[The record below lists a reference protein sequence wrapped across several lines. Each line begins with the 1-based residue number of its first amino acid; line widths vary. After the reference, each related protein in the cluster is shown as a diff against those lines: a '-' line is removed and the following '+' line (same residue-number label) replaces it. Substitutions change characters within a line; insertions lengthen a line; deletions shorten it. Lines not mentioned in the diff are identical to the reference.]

1 MTNKSNLFIFLLKS
15 KKEKNMALY
24 LKNFNKDLQRQL
36 RILALKRK
44 TTLLA
49 LIEKCLK
56 KEVKNDIKK

>member
-1 MTNKSNLFIFLLKS
+1 
-15 KKEKNMALY
+15 MALY

>member
-44 TTLLA
+44 ITLLA